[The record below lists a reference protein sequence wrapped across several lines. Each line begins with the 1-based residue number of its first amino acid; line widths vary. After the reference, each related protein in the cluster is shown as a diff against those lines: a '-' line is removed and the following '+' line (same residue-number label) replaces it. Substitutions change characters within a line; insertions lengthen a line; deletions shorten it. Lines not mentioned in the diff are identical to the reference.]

1 MIRAG
6 RAMQPE
12 LRAWFVFYT
21 ALLLTATHWPGL
33 TVKGPV
39 DRTDLII
46 HVCAFCLWTLLLF
59 GAGLIRVCGRW
70 GLVWTAV
77 AGLCFAVLDETTQPL
92 FSRVFDL
99 WDLAADCVGV
109 LLAVALIAVWR
120 RIAGGARLA
129 LGE

>member
-1 MIRAG
+1 MR
-6 RAMQPE
+6 PE

-21 ALLLTATHWPGL
+21 GLLLTATHWPGL

-46 HVCAFCLWTLLLF
+46 HVCAFGLWTLLLF

-70 GLVWTAV
+70 RLVWTTV
-77 AGLCFAVLDETTQPL
+77 AGLCFAVFDETTQPL
-92 FSRVFDL
+92 FGRMFDL

-109 LLAVALIAVWR
+109 LLAITLIALTQR
-120 RIAGGARLA
+120 FAGGASLS